1 MHSVKSSLKFQL
13 DIDVSIDILSNMII
27 NEALLNQSDYLSSTG
42 DNNVNNLMN
51 ELFDY
56 ITRKRCELW
65 FGDFVPTIMANA
77 LDVNIVIIE
86 MDRTHI
92 RFNKVGR
99 NADNPSI
106 LLLVVL
112 KLGEHND
119 GLIYLHSRKCHKPPM
134 DGHICESFEFGNCAP
149 NDIIYCSNEL
159 THHRLSCSTNRML
172 QIIIVIA
179 MLYQIRNVVQWTGKC
194 FLDYRNMPQ
203 VRDYLQ
209 CLPKSKLFE

>member
-1 MHSVKSSLKFQL
+1 
-13 DIDVSIDILSNMII
+13 MII
-27 NEALLNQSDYLSSTG
+27 NKTLLNQSDYLSSTR

-56 ITRKRCELW
+56 INRKRYKSWL
-65 FGDFVPTIMANA
+65 GDLVPTVMANT
-77 LDVNIVIIE
+77 LDVNINIIE
-86 MDRTHI
+86 MERTHL

-99 NADNPSI
+99 NANNPSI
-106 LLLVVL
+106 LPLVVL
-112 KLGEHND
+112 KRGEHYY

-134 DGHICESFEFGNCAP
+134 DGPICESFEFGNCAP
-149 NDIIYCSNEL
+149 TRL
-159 THHRLSCSTNRML
+159 THRRLSCSTNRML

-194 FLDYRNMPQ
+194 FLDYWNMPQ
-203 VRDYLQ
+203 VRDHLQ